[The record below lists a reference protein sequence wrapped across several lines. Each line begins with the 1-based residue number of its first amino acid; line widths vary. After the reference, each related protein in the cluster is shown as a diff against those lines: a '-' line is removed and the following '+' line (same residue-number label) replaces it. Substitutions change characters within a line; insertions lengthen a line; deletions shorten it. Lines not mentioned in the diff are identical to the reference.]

1 MEAMAESN
9 LHLLAP
15 AAEALRD
22 HFLGWQCRIRQYAV
36 RHAGGR
42 PTAGM
47 RPRALDR
54 AGAAVAPALTL
65 LILPREPFDS
75 TEAFRHMAKGTHDP
89 RERYEKAMQLLA
101 AAHYQHPRTFSDVMT
116 GLFAAGP
123 AVPAAALPAA
133 ALRAAA
139 VPAALLE
146 AGACILEFEQ
156 YSQRYRIPCAVA
168 ALAPEDAA
176 YRATYWHNA
185 LFNPNIPD
193 AIQILAFTPDW
204 SRASADPPV

>member
-22 HFLGWQCRIRQYAV
+22 HFLGWQCRVRQYAV

-65 LILPREPFDS
+65 LILPREPSDS
-75 TEAFRHMAKGTHDP
+75 TEAFRHVAKGTHDP
-89 RERYEKAMQLLA
+89 RERYDKAMQLLA
-101 AAHYQHPRTFSDVMT
+101 AAYYQHPRTFSDVMT
-116 GLFAAGP
+116 GLFATGP
-123 AVPAAALPAA
+123 AVPAA
-133 ALRAAA
+133 
-139 VPAALLE
+139 VLLE

-156 YSQRYRIPCAVA
+156 YSQGYRIPCAVA

-185 LFNPNIPD
+185 LFNPNIPA
-193 AIQILAFTPDW
+193 AIQILTFTPDW
-204 SRASADPPV
+204 SRASADPPL

>member
-22 HFLGWQCRIRQYAV
+22 HFLGWQCRVRQYAM

-89 RERYEKAMQLLA
+89 HERYEKAMQLLA
-101 AAHYQHPRTFSDVMT
+101 AAHYQHPHTFSDVMT
-116 GLFAAGP
+116 GLFATGP
-123 AVPAAALPAA
+123 AVPAAAL
-133 ALRAAA
+133 LK
-139 VPAALLE
+139 

-185 LFNPNIPD
+185 LFNPNIPA

-204 SRASADPPV
+204 SRACADPPL